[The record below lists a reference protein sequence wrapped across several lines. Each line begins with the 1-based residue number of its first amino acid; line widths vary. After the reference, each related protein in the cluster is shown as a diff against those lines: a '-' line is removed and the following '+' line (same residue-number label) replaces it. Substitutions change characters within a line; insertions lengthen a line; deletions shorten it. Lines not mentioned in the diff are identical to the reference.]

1 MIGFSYYAFCNRS
14 LHPVGAGGKLSS
26 CRVKLTIY
34 FKLFGENGEIATFSG
49 LKVSSK
55 CGQTRIPRV
64 KLAVD

>member
-1 MIGFSYYAFCNRS
+1 M
-14 LHPVGAGGKLSS
+14 LSATEVFILLELEGN